1 MKDKIVRTLWG
12 WVRRPLVWI
21 PALVLTCLALGLGMG
36 FWRNLCVQCPSIAQI
51 YAWEPTQAAKVYAQN
66 GELIA
71 ELGVERRTPVSIGDL
86 PPHVP
91 QAFVAVED
99 KRFYDHNGVDPRGVA
114 RAVYGL
120 ATGRSREMGGGST
133 ITQQLARNMFDELG
147 FERSGIRKLKEMR
160 VARQLERV
168 YSKEQILAAYINQIN
183 YGQNWLGIQ
192 TASRNYFGKPASEL
206 TVPEAALL
214 AGIPNRPADYTPL
227 RHPEAALARRNL
239 VLRRMRDQGMISGSQ
254 YDEFAAEPVP
264 TERAD
269 VNEGVA
275 PYFVEHVRQIL
286 DDRFG
291 GQLYRAGFRVYTTLN
306 LDMQRAANLAMQR
319 GLDAIEEQPGYEH
332 DRYADWADSTSL
344 PGTGAPY
351 VQGALVSIESETG
364 AVRSLVGG
372 RDFNQSKFN
381 RATQALRQAGSSFK
395 PFVYTSAIAS
405 MVPAS
410 YVITDAPVVLP
421 QLDGTEWKPKNF
433 GGQFNGPMT
442 IREALRRSV
451 NMVAIKLAMEVGL
464 ETVVQTAQRM
474 GISTPIERVPATAIG
489 AATVIPID
497 VAEAYTTFSNLGTRA
512 QTFVIQRVET
522 AEGEVLWD
530 PEPETQA
537 VVDPAVARIMVSM
550 MEGVV
555 SAGTGTGV
563 RRFLP
568 AEVPAAGKTGTTNNS
583 TDTWFAGYTPNL
595 TTLVWFG
602 MDTPEATRP
611 NATGGADAAP
621 VWGEFMAAVYYGV
634 EATETDRAIEAAM
647 PIPEPWPM
655 VDGITTRQVDRL
667 TGKLASQWCPEEDI
681 YTEMYLAGT
690 EPSELCDR
698 SGLNLIGV
706 AGQPEAVTTAP
717 GDPGR

>member
-1 MKDKIVRTLWG
+1 MKDKIFRTMGRLVRL
-12 WVRRPLVWI
+12 PYVWI
-21 PALVLTCLALGLGMG
+21 PALVLSFLALGLGLG
-36 FWRNLCVQCPSIAQI
+36 FWKNLCVQCPSIAQI

-71 ELGVERRTPVSIGDL
+71 ELGVERRTPVAMEDL
-86 PPHVP
+86 PPHVA

-99 KRFYDHNGVDPRGVA
+99 KRFYDHRGVDPRGVA

-147 FERSGIRKLKEMR
+147 FERSGVRKLKEMR
-160 VARQLERV
+160 VAQQLERV
-168 YSKEQILAAYINQIN
+168 YTKDQILAAYINQIN

-214 AGIPNRPADYTPL
+214 AGIPNRPSSYNPL
-227 RHPEAALARRNL
+227 RNPEAALERRNL
-239 VLRRMRDQGMISGSQ
+239 VMRRMRDQNMISDSQ
-254 YDEFAAEPVP
+254 YEEFAAEGVP
-264 TERAD
+264 TERAE
-269 VNEGVA
+269 VNDGVA

-286 DDRFG
+286 EDRFG
-291 GQLYRAGFRVYTTLN
+291 GQLYRAGFKVFTTVN
-306 LDMQRAANLAMQR
+306 LDMQRAANRSMQQ
-319 GLDAIEEQPGYEH
+319 GLDAVENQPGYEH
-332 DRYADWADSTSL
+332 AHYADWIDSTTITGS
-344 PGTGAPY
+344 GTPY
-351 VQGALVSIESETG
+351 VQGALVAIESETG
-364 AVRSLVGG
+364 AIRSLVGG

-381 RATQALRQAGSSFK
+381 RATQAHRQAGSSFK

-405 MVPAS
+405 MIPAS
-410 YVITDAPVVLP
+410 YVVVDAPVVMP

-464 ETVVQTAQRM
+464 ETVVQTAKRM
-474 GISTPIERVPATAIG
+474 GISTPIDRVPATAIG
-489 AATVIPID
+489 SATVIPID
-497 VAEAYTTFSNLGTRA
+497 VAEAYTTFSNLGTK
-512 QTFVIQRVET
+512 VEPYGIERVES
-522 AEGEVLWD
+522 AEGQILWD
-530 PEPETQA
+530 PEPERQS

-555 SAGTGTGV
+555 SAGTGASV
-563 RRFLP
+563 RRSLP
-568 AEVPAAGKTGTTNNS
+568 SEVPAAGKTGTTNNS

-602 MDTPEATRP
+602 MDTPEPTRP
-611 NATGGADAAP
+611 NATGGGDAAP
-621 VWGEFMAAVYYGV
+621 VWGDFMQMVYYGR
-634 EATETDRAIEAAM
+634 EATDSTAAIVPSMEK
-647 PIPEPWPM
+647 PEPWPM
-655 VDGITTRQVDRL
+655 VEGISTRQVDKL

-681 YTEMYLAGT
+681 YTELFLHGT
-690 EPSELCDR
+690 EPSDLCDR
-698 SGLNLIGV
+698 SGLTLMGV
-706 AGQPEAVTTAP
+706 AGGQQPESTP
-717 GDPGR
+717 GIPNR